1 MASRIQLIEGSS
13 IAKDVVDQVQQAA
26 QGYERVMVCLDSM
39 HTHDHVLAELEA
51 YAPLVTSGCYC
62 VVFDTFV
69 EDLPRDFFN
78 DRPWNVGDNPKTAV
92 RAYLADHPE
101 FSVNGEIDGKL
112 LVTVAPE
119 GFLLRA

>member
-1 MASRIQLIEGSS
+1 M
-13 IAKDVVDQVQQAA
+13 
-26 QGYERVMVCLDSM
+26 
-39 HTHDHVLAELEA
+39 
-51 YAPLVTSGCYC
+51 
-62 VVFDTFV
+62 VFDTFV